1 MWQNQVMASKRTLDI
16 RERRPH
22 DSPAPLNTEQFLA
35 NLRALLGPAALL
47 LPASPDMADIRQL
60 VRNLDDCLATV
71 NEIAGLEG
79 TMETLVRHTTL
90 QACFPALRLFHRG
103 DPEAGLRFLLLEWAQ
118 ASAALGLPRSL
129 TGLLFE
135 ESEVITTLTQPLPDH
150 TEYELLAAFNT
161 AVSAL
166 LRETE
171 GQSRGRGAIRR
182 LMAHLD
188 LSFDQVGRALGVSGE
203 TVRRWERGKGSHEI
217 PTERMADLLSAE
229 AALDRLLEVFR
240 AERLAIV
247 VRRQAELFSGESAL
261 DWIFR
266 GRIGE
271 VADRYEVALAYQ
283 G

>member
-1 MWQNQVMASKRTLDI
+1 MASKLPFVIGDQ
-16 RERRPH
+16 RPYG
-22 DSPAPLNTEQFLA
+22 SRAPLDAEQLLA
-35 NLRALLGPAALL
+35 ELRARLGSAALV
-47 LPASPDMADIRQL
+47 LPTSPDMADIRQ
-60 VRNLDDCLATV
+60 VARFLDDCLATA

-79 TMETLVRHTTL
+79 TMGTLVRHTTL
-90 QACFPALRLFHRG
+90 QACFPALLLFRRG

-118 ASAALGLPRSL
+118 ASAALGLPCSL
-129 TGLLFE
+129 TGLRREPEAFL
-135 ESEVITTLTQPLPDH
+135 SQLPLDQ
-150 TEYELLAAFNT
+150 TEHELLAAFNT

-166 LRETE
+166 LRDAE
-171 GQSRGRGAIRR
+171 GQSRSRGAIRR
-182 LMAHLD
+182 LMTHLD

-217 PTERMADLLSAE
+217 PAERMADLLSAE

-240 AERLAIV
+240 AERLAVV
-247 VRRQAELFSGESAL
+247 VRRRAELFSGESAL

-271 VADRYEVALAYQ
+271 VADRYEVTLAYQ

>member
-1 MWQNQVMASKRTLDI
+1 MPSRLPLVISDQ
-16 RERRPH
+16 RPH
-22 DSPAPLNTEQFLA
+22 DSRAPLNAGQLLA
-35 NLRALLGPAALL
+35 ELRARLGPAALV
-47 LPASPDMADIRQL
+47 LPAIPDMAGIRQL
-60 VRNLDDCLATV
+60 VRYLDDCLATV
-71 NEIAGLEG
+71 NEISGLEG
-79 TMETLVRHTTL
+79 TLGTLVRHTTL
-90 QACFPALRLFHRG
+90 QACFPVLLLFHRG
-103 DPEAGLRFLLLEWAQ
+103 DPEAALRFLLLEWAQ
-118 ASAALGLPRSL
+118 ASTALGLPCSL

-135 ESEVITTLTQPLPDH
+135 ESKVIALSQLPTDQ
-150 TEYELLAAFNT
+150 TEHELLAAFNT

-182 LMAHLD
+182 LMTHLD
-188 LSFDQVGRALGVSGE
+188 LSFDQVGRVLSVSGE

-217 PTERMADLLSAE
+217 SAERMADLLSAE

-271 VADRYEVALAYQ
+271 VADRYEFALTYQ